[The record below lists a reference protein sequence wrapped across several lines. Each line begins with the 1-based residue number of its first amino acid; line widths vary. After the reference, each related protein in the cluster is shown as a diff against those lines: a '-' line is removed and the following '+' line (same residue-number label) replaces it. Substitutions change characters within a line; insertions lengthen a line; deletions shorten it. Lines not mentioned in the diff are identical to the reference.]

1 MASVRSRVANL
12 REFKPDLTVEE
23 LKNAL
28 VSALEEVYGLE
39 AKRISKEDLDLERLA
54 EKQEKYAS
62 WDWLYGK
69 RIQFQYQASKRFSWG
84 GMELWFQVQ
93 SGRIRALKVYSDSL
107 KPGLMEIIEDSLTG
121 VCYNRD
127 DLLAAMGEISGSS
140 REETTMLQDLED
152 WFGSM
157 EL

>member
-1 MASVRSRVANL
+1 
-12 REFKPDLTVEE
+12 
-23 LKNAL
+23 
-28 VSALEEVYGLE
+28 
-39 AKRISKEDLDLERLA
+39 
-54 EKQEKYAS
+54 
-62 WDWLYGK
+62 
-69 RIQFQYQASKRFSWG
+69 
-84 GMELWFQVQ
+84 
-93 SGRIRALKVYSDSL
+93 
-107 KPGLMEIIEDSLTG
+107 MEIIEDSLTG